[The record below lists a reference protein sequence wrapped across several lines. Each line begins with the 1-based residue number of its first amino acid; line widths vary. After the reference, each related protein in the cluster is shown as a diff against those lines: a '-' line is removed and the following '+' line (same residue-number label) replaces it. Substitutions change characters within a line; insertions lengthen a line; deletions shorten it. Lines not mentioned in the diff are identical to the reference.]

1 MKKRP
6 AFHFILFLLFIT
18 GIIAETTAQT
28 NTNVIIGGHGYVTM
42 KNGDTLSGQI
52 SWRLKYVE
60 NNPAE
65 IKFTPDNGSP
75 QVLNASD
82 VSSLSIEPVT
92 DFEGNEIPRQ
102 YFVSL
107 PSMNKGI
114 PVFYN
119 LMIDG
124 KVQVFQNRSAMV
136 MTKEKAEV
144 NTEFVG
150 LEFIYSRANGL
161 TVGPLY
167 KTSYKVIE
175 SKTRFSSYFVS
186 KDKGPLQKID
196 KDNYDSVFVSLF
208 GDCPKIESELEKNPD
223 LRKFRNFLILAEVYN
238 QLCR

>member
-1 MKKRP
+1 MKKLSI
-6 AFHFILFLLFIT
+6 FLLIFFLLFMT
-18 GIIAETTAQT
+18 GITTQTTAQT
-28 NTNVIIGGHGYVTM
+28 NTTVMIGGHGYVAM
-42 KNGDTLSGQI
+42 KNWDTLSGQI
-52 SWRLKYVE
+52 NWRLKYVE

-65 IKFTPDNGSP
+65 IKFTPDNGSSRI
-75 QVLNASD
+75 LNASE

-92 DFEGNEIPRQ
+92 DYEGNVIPRQ
-102 YFVSL
+102 YFASL

-119 LMIDG
+119 LMIAG
-124 KVQVFQNRSAMV
+124 KVQVFQNRSAV
-136 MTKEKAEV
+136 AMTKEKAEV

-150 LEFIYSRANGL
+150 IEFIYSRANGL

-167 KTSYKVIE
+167 KTSYNVIE

-196 KDNYDSVFVSLF
+196 KDNYDSVFATLF

-223 LRKFRNFLILAEVYN
+223 LRKFRNFMLLAEVYN